1 MSKLA
6 DLIAQNPEITTVA
19 VTDGQFGDTGKGKI
33 VDELAS
39 GWARFVVRANG
50 GANAGHTIW
59 VDGQKVVLHLIPVGI
74 LHMNVTN
81 IIGTGVAFDPRAFC
95 AELHQ
100 LMDVDALASTPLVS
114 HCAKL
119 VLPQHILI
127 DRLREAGADGT
138 LGTTGR
144 TTGRGIGP
152 CYTDH
157 VARCGLTVNDLSN
170 PDELARKLRAN
181 LAEKM
186 PFLREQDPEK
196 IKAILGQEE
205 LGSGE
210 LFTPKP
216 DFCFLDVDAI
226 IAQYRQFE
234 NQIIVANTDEIVR
247 IAREDGLRI
256 LLEGAQGLM
265 LDLNYGR
272 YPYVTCSDC
281 TVEGL
286 AKGAGLRSEDVDLPL
301 TIFKAPYMTCVGMGS
316 FPTEIFGEV
325 AELIR
330 GAGNEYGATTG
341 RPRRVGWF
349 DIPLARY
356 ALSRCRRA
364 KPDVNHVILTKLDV
378 LTGFE
383 PIKICFEYVYEGPDY
398 SFAGRRIR
406 TGERLQVAIPDEFVL
421 SQCRPIYKYFPGWKS
436 SPCLAQTSKDL
447 PYRLEEIINV
457 IAHESGFMPLAA
469 SVGAERDQTVIL
481 NELCL

>member
-1 MSKLA
+1 MSRLA
-6 DLIAQNPEITTVA
+6 DLIAQKPEITTVA

-39 GWARFVVRANG
+39 GWAQFVVRANG

-59 VDGQKVVLHLIPVGI
+59 VMGRKVVLHLIPAGI
-74 LHMNVTN
+74 LHPDVVN
-81 IIGTGVAFDPRAFC
+81 IIGTGVAFDPRAFS
-95 AELHQ
+95 AELK
-100 LMDVDALASTPLVS
+100 ALAEFGVPSTPLVS

-119 VLPQHILI
+119 VLPQHILM

-144 TTGRGIGP
+144 GIGP

-157 VARCGLTVNDLSN
+157 VGRCGLTVNDLSN

-216 DFCFLDVDAI
+216 DSCFLDVDAI

-234 NQIIVANTDEIVR
+234 NQITVANTDEIVR
-247 IAREDGLRI
+247 TARDEGARI

-265 LDLNYGR
+265 LDLKHGR

-281 TVEGL
+281 TVDGL
-286 AKGAGLRSEDVDLPL
+286 ARGAGLSGEDVDLPL

-316 FPTEIFGEV
+316 FPTEIEDEV
-325 AELIR
+325 LAEEIR
-330 GAGNEYGATTG
+330 KRGNEYGATTG

-349 DIPLARY
+349 DLPLARY
-356 ALSRCRRA
+356 AHHCCKRR
-364 KPDVNHVILTKLDV
+364 KPVVSHAIFTKLDV

-383 PIKICFEYVYEGPDY
+383 LIKICFEYEYEGPNY
-398 SFAGRRIR
+398 NVAGRWIR
-406 TGERLQVAIPDEFVL
+406 TGERLQTAIPDEFVL
-421 SQCRPIYKYFPGWKS
+421 SQCQPIYKYFPGWKTSFS
-436 SPCLAQTSKDL
+436 SAKTRKGL
-447 PYRLEEIINV
+447 PWRLEEIIDV

-469 SVGAERDQTVIL
+469 SVGPERDQTAIL
-481 NELCL
+481 NELCI